1 MNMSLVDFNQ
11 EQQAQEKGAIKKV
24 EALDKAQSIIVKLQR
39 EVSILHF
46 KKYLVYWAW
55 EDDFNPRWTDP
66 HPLTRASPE
75 QNQNS
80 NW

>member
-39 EVSILHF
+39 EVSILPF
-46 KKYLVYWAW
+46 KKYLVHRAW
-55 EDDFNPRWTDP
+55 EDDFDPRWTDP
-66 HPLTRASPE
+66 HPLARASPE
-75 QNQNS
+75 QNQDS
-80 NW
+80 YW